1 MSHKAVGYV
10 LLRSIYLRATS
21 IQCRASELDYGPRF
35 WASLDWSAV
44 TQSDDATNNNDRMYF
59 ATFATYLK
67 NTFSNGLWYYS
78 VVGTDLVLVH
88 LADIQ
93 RWPRNSH
100 HVLHQTYRIPT
111 QLPVDDVELDIDFV
125 VSKDTNDAA
134 RPALVVIGLP

>member
-1 MSHKAVGYV
+1 MTHKAVGYV
-10 LLRSIYLRATS
+10 LLRSICSRATS
-21 IQCRASELDYGPRF
+21 VRCRASKLDHGPYF
-35 WASLDWSAV
+35 WASLDW
-44 TQSDDATNNNDRMYF
+44 F
-59 ATFATYLK
+59 ATFATY
-67 NTFSNGLWYYS
+67 
-78 VVGTDLVLVH
+78 LVLVH